1 MHIISNQLVSRELE
15 QVLENKQVHGTLIV
29 IRKKVVIPFG
39 NIWLKSSHGLGIT
52 EVEHLSHGHQLHHS
66 SLCLPN
72 FALRSNHLWFLYEG
86 VKFGSSEFIT
96 YFAAI
101 LPITVYRALDNKQ
114 QTVI

>member
-1 MHIISNQLVSRELE
+1 MHIISNQLVSRELK

-39 NIWLKSSHGLGIT
+39 NIWLKSSHGLGIWKLNT
-52 EVEHLSHGHQLHHS
+52 CPTDTSFISRLSVSRTSHFGAIT
-66 SLCLPN
+66 
-72 FALRSNHLWFLYEG
+72 FGFFIEG

-101 LPITVYRALDNKQ
+101 LPITVYHALDNKQ
-114 QTVI
+114 QTII